1 MHIIDMHMHLQ
12 GSEQFIGAAAAGG
25 LLLPKLLKRKL
36 VNALSGSGISK
47 PLIYLHHTVSDN
59 CHKYKE
65 HAIRGIHREYR
76 RGRRIDSVI
85 MVHGVSQIL
94 DLAASPLNCEV
105 KGAGWVLT
113 QGVPK
118 EQVSARNRIM
128 DFMRSGRTFDRH
140 QEYYINRN
148 MQKWGWFKDTLSD
161 CVIAHEELYKEYT
174 RGRPNFVPW
183 YFAPFDPRRGDCIS
197 RLEEDLNRRGC
208 LGVKLYT
215 RCGWSPDAYGRG
227 NSRFYAPSA
236 ARKINRHLNRLYELA
251 KVHKIPLLVHTSPG
265 GWPPDHEIC
274 FPERFAENL
283 LKRGAERDHV
293 RAVRAYDQS
302 TVNPINWIPV
312 LERFPSLQLCIGH
325 LGGQA
330 WGGVGF
336 EAKENPIW
344 IAVIRDLMVR
354 YDNVYGDVSFWISDK
369 TDAPG
374 AVKRLNKMIDGRT
387 RANRRV
393 NQKVMFGTDWPG
405 TTSEKHRVPKRV
417 NQVWEAW
424 HGALLKGATTREG
437 QWLPSCDDFFR
448 GNARR
453 FISGDPAL

>member
-1 MHIIDMHMHLQ
+1 M
-12 GSEQFIGAAAAGG
+12 
-25 LLLPKLLKRKL
+25 
-36 VNALSGSGISK
+36 ALSA
-47 PLIYLHHTVSDN
+47 L
-59 CHKYKE
+59 
-65 HAIRGIHREYR
+65 
-76 RGRRIDSVI
+76 
-85 MVHGVSQIL
+85 
-94 DLAASPLNCEV
+94 
-105 KGAGWVLT
+105 
-113 QGVPK
+113 
-118 EQVSARNRIM
+118 
-128 DFMRSGRTFDRH
+128 
-140 QEYYINRN
+140 
-148 MQKWGWFKDTLSD
+148 
-161 CVIAHEELYKEYT
+161 
-174 RGRPNFVPW
+174 
-183 YFAPFDPRRGDCIS
+183 
-197 RLEEDLNRRGC
+197 
-208 LGVKLYT
+208 
-215 RCGWSPDAYGRG
+215 
-227 NSRFYAPSA
+227 
-236 ARKINRHLNRLYELA
+236 
-251 KVHKIPLLVHTSPG
+251 
-265 GWPPDHEIC
+265 
-274 FPERFAENL
+274 
-283 LKRGAERDHV
+283 
-293 RAVRAYDQS
+293 AVRSLSLARQ
-302 TVNPINWIPV
+302 V